1 MTPVMHSKPGN
12 ATASRLRILFARPEL
27 NRYGASRAMINLG
40 RGLRALGHE
49 VVWATDSSPEIAGEL
64 AAEGFR
70 HHVLPLRVTR
80 SSPILAFRGML
91 ALARVVRSEAIDCIH
106 SRHRWTNLLGALGG
120 PLIRRPLITT
130 YNGIHDGLRRFC
142 FWGDRVI
149 CVSEDCRRH
158 LIDYFGVPPEKAV
171 VILNGVDT
179 ERWSPTRRSGG
190 WGAGAPPGR
199 RPVLISVGQLREVK
213 DPKTMI
219 RALPLVR
226 SRFEG
231 ATLKCAGDGPL
242 RAELGRLAD
251 ELGVGGSVELL
262 GEVSDT
268 RSLLAEADVFLMP
281 SRSEGLPNAL
291 LEAMAAG
298 VPAVVTEAGGMAE
311 LVRHRKNGCT
321 VPVGDHVRLAEEIC
335 FLLSNPAAAGAIG
348 REARS
353 LIEHDFSL
361 ERAARQVE
369 SVYREALAS
378 FASR

>member
-1 MTPVMHSKPGN
+1 
-12 ATASRLRILFARPEL
+12 
-27 NRYGASRAMINLG
+27 
-40 RGLRALGHE
+40 LGHE
-49 VVWATDSSPEIAGEL
+49 VIWATDSSPDMAQEL

-80 SSPILAFRGML
+80 SSPVLAFRGIL
-91 ALARVVRSEAIDCIH
+91 ALARVVRSEAINCIH
-106 SRHRWTNLLGALGG
+106 SRHRWTNLLGGLGG

-130 YNGIHDGLRRFC
+130 YNGIHDGFRRFS
-142 FWGDRVI
+142 FWGEKVI

-158 LIDYFGVPPEKAV
+158 LVDYFGVSPDKAV

-179 ERWSPTRRSGG
+179 DRWNPALRRGG
-190 WGAGAPPGR
+190 WNGGVPPGR
-199 RPVLISVGQLREVK
+199 RPVLVSVGQLRDVK

-242 RAELGRLAD
+242 RSELIRLAD

-268 RSLLAEADVFLMP
+268 RSVLAEADVFLMP

-298 VPAVVTEAGGMAE
+298 VPAVVTEVGGMAE
-311 LVRHRKNGCT
+311 IVQHRKNGCK
-321 VPVGDHVRLAEEIC
+321 VPVGNHVRLAEEIC
-335 FLLSNPAAAGAIG
+335 FLLSNPAAAEAIG

-353 LIEHDFSL
+353 LIERDFSL
-361 ERAARQVE
+361 ERMARQVE
-369 SVYREALAS
+369 AVYREVLAS
-378 FASR
+378 FASKRL